1 MSLVLCGTGAQEV
14 DKAERFY
21 TWMECQNR
29 KNSNMVV
36 FELKH
41 CLDTMYQESGHA
53 RALRLF
59 SVWPE

>member
-21 TWMECQNR
+21 NR

-36 FELKH
+36 SELKH
-41 CLDTMYQESGHA
+41 CLDTMYQEIGHA